1 MDIVISGACENN
13 LKNVDVRIPRNKFV
27 VVTGVSGS
35 GKSSL
40 VFDTLFAAAQS
51 ELLNSINAYARQAMR
66 SVSPPQVNEIK
77 GLSPA
82 IAIDQKPLARN
93 PRSTVGTVTDIYS
106 FIRLI
111 FSRVGTPALSAGEF
125 SFNTPKGACESCS
138 GLGVSLEVEKSL
150 LLDMNKS
157 LQQGAIRHRTWKV
170 GGRYWNIVAAVGMF
184 DMNKPLQYFSDD
196 EMEKLLFHPPLEY
209 SNHDPGYVQTFT
221 YEGII
226 SRLMKRA
233 SDSRGGKEYDAQFF
247 VNAPCHQCGGSRL
260 NAAARAVRVCGY
272 SVVDLLNMEVRRLR
286 PLLDG
291 LEGVVAQRIVSAVTG
306 RLEHLEQVGVGYL
319 TMNRS
324 IDTLSGGEA
333 QRVKLARQL
342 GSAFR
347 EIIYVLDEPSAG
359 LHPADSERLVTLLR
373 SLAAKQNSVVVVEHD
388 LAIIRKA
395 DVIVDVGPHAGSYGG
410 KVLKAGTPEE
420 IAETDSPTGL
430 ALSGRH
436 TIPLPKCR
444 RKCTKALEVRQA
456 SLNNLKGV
464 SAHFYKSALN
474 CITGV
479 SGSGKSSLIKELLRQ
494 IPDAI
499 VIDQS
504 PIGSSSRS
512 VVVTYVDAFD
522 DMRAEFARAT
532 GMPPS
537 LFAFNSE
544 GACPVCEGLG
554 YTRLDMHFLG
564 DLKEVC
570 EACNGRR
577 FNEKTLSYR
586 YAGHTIADVLDLT
599 VEQAQDVFRSPEV
612 RKRFQILLEVGVGYL
627 RLGQS
632 LTELSGGERQRIK
645 IAQRLSRKGYTYVL
659 DEPTRGLHP
668 VDVGMLVRI
677 LDRLVDAG
685 NTVVVV
691 EHDLDL
697 VKCADWIVDLGP
709 GGGTEG
715 GTIVAEGTPEEVAAN
730 RNSVSGKYLAEAL
743 GMAAR

>member
-1 MDIVISGACENN
+1 
-13 LKNVDVRIPRNKFV
+13 
-27 VVTGVSGS
+27 
-35 GKSSL
+35 
-40 VFDTLFAAAQS
+40 
-51 ELLNSINAYARQAMR
+51 
-66 SVSPPQVNEIK
+66 
-77 GLSPA
+77 
-82 IAIDQKPLARN
+82 
-93 PRSTVGTVTDIYS
+93 
-106 FIRLI
+106 
-111 FSRVGTPALSAGEF
+111 
-125 SFNTPKGACESCS
+125 
-138 GLGVSLEVEKSL
+138 
-150 LLDMNKS
+150 MNKS